1 MLGGG
6 VPVICRLGAF
16 SKMWLTVDLN
26 PGRAPGLGSDT
37 GTIIPRIMPRD
48 LDNTLQCWYSSAYSG
63 GRDST
68 RVASALSQRALAPA
82 RLMPN
87 VE

>member
-26 PGRAPGLGSDT
+26 PGRALGLGSDT
-37 GTIIPRIMPRD
+37 GTIIPRIMPRRPQQHIAM
-48 LDNTLQCWYSSAYSG
+48 LVFERLQ
-63 GRDST
+63 R
-68 RVASALSQRALAPA
+68 R
-82 RLMPN
+82 
-87 VE
+87 